1 MTHHSYIGWVQV
13 GGAWALYVLHFHVYP
28 WLVCCSCVCHD
39 MRACLHVL
47 LLVLDLLWCGWVS
60 KLSFFISYFFPRL
73 GLTWSW
79 AFPSSIHSLP
89 YLWVGWHS
97 CHAISLFLPCHP
109 IVPAMLLFGLCLLG
123 LFWACYILSF
133 CSIPIVSIIIGLVL
147 MLFWAFLA
155 HFIAFEL
162 PWPIL
167 FFWASSVRF
176 ISLGIIRPFH
186 FIGYPW
192 PILVLHSHGFLLNLL
207 SFPTQIII
215 SFTFEVYG
223 LFHQPLVT

>member
-13 GGAWALYVLHFHVYP
+13 GCAWALCVLHFHVYP

-39 MRACLHVL
+39 IKACLHVL
-47 LLVLDLLWCGWVS
+47 LLVLDILWCGWVS
-60 KLSFFISYFFPRL
+60 KLLFFISYFFPRL

-89 YLWVGWHS
+89 YLWVSWHS
-97 CHAISLFLPCHP
+97 WHAISWFLPCYYL
-109 IVPAMLLFGLCLLG
+109 AYAC
-123 LFWACYILSF
+123 WACYMLSF
-133 CSIPIVSIIIGLVL
+133 CSIPIASTIIGLVL
-147 MLFWAFLA
+147 MLFWAFLT

-167 FFWASSVRF
+167 FFWASSVCF
-176 ISLGIIRPFH
+176 ISLGIIDPFH

-192 PILVLHSHGFLLNLL
+192 PILVLHSHGLLLNLL

-223 LFHQPLVT
+223 LFH